1 MGLTGSEETMLARSV
16 DLFLRF
22 YGHYVGYHPG
32 KWRVFVKLYPFTR
45 PTWKGKRI
53 VKAGGCFF
61 ECDLQ
66 DFVQRE
72 IYYLGLEPYQ
82 INYLRKFIQ
91 PKWTVIDVGA
101 NCGYYSILLAK
112 WVGKSGVV
120 HAFEPSLGNLATLR
134 RNLQLNPGT
143 NVLVH
148 NLALGEAAGFCN
160 VEQPEAENLGTTRI
174 CAGSSVEMTTLDS
187 FVHQNGISSIDFI
200 KVDIE
205 GYEMRFLS
213 GASETLR
220 KFHPPMLIEIN
231 PDALAC
237 FGVTPEDLEDRLN
250 ALNYNLFDFG
260 WGAIKAYQ
268 RPPGRGW
275 YRTVLALPR
284 P

>member
-1 MGLTGSEETMLARSV
+1 
-16 DLFLRF
+16 
-22 YGHYVGYHPG
+22 
-32 KWRVFVKLYPFTR
+32 
-45 PTWKGKRI
+45 
-53 VKAGGCFF
+53 
-61 ECDLQ
+61 
-66 DFVQRE
+66 
-72 IYYLGLEPYQ
+72 
-82 INYLRKFIQ
+82 
-91 PKWTVIDVGA
+91 
-101 NCGYYSILLAK
+101 
-112 WVGKSGVV
+112 
-120 HAFEPSLGNLATLR
+120 
-134 RNLQLNPGT
+134 
-143 NVLVH
+143 
-148 NLALGEAAGFCN
+148 
-160 VEQPEAENLGTTRI
+160 
-174 CAGSSVEMTTLDS
+174 MTTLDS

-250 ALNYNLFDFG
+250 ALDYNLFDFG
-260 WGAIKAYQ
+260 WGTIKAYQ

>member
-1 MGLTGSEETMLARSV
+1 
-16 DLFLRF
+16 
-22 YGHYVGYHPG
+22 
-32 KWRVFVKLYPFTR
+32 
-45 PTWKGKRI
+45 
-53 VKAGGCFF
+53 
-61 ECDLQ
+61 
-66 DFVQRE
+66 
-72 IYYLGLEPYQ
+72 
-82 INYLRKFIQ
+82 
-91 PKWTVIDVGA
+91 
-101 NCGYYSILLAK
+101 
-112 WVGKSGVV
+112 
-120 HAFEPSLGNLATLR
+120 
-134 RNLQLNPGT
+134 
-143 NVLVH
+143 
-148 NLALGEAAGFCN
+148 
-160 VEQPEAENLGTTRI
+160 
-174 CAGSSVEMTTLDS
+174 MTTLDS